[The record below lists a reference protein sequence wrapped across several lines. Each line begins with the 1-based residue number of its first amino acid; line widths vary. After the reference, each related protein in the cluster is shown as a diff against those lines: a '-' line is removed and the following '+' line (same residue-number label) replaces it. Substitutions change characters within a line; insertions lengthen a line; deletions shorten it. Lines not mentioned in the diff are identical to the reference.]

1 MMKKELDNYKSDLY
15 NKTLIVENL
24 SNVIKSL
31 KVWIK
36 SGYKKDEY
44 TLALEKLLEAKRWIQ
59 A

>member
-1 MMKKELDNYKSDLY
+1 MKKELDNYKSDFY

-36 SGYKKDEY
+36 SGYKTDEY